1 MVQGPIAKADRAVVI
16 SGGCLVRQ
24 PRELASLAAEDSPEQ
39 WDRAGALRSL
49 RDRVLAWM
57 SEETGARTAVI
68 CADRGFEHARLLGLT
83 PDLVVG
89 DLDSMSAAA
98 KSDAGGLASGLE
110 IYPEAKE
117 STDTEIAVDRAVS
130 MGARSVLIL
139 AALGGRIDHELAN
152 VLLLVKL
159 ARLGI
164 HAEIWDNASRI
175 VLVAADEGPA
185 EMRIQAS
192 VGDILTLLPL
202 SDPCKG
208 VTLKGLEY
216 PLDKAT
222 LAMGV
227 ARGVSNV
234 FVQQEATVTLDEGL
248 LLAIITCQDA

>member
-57 SEETGARTAVI
+57 SEETRARTAVI

-130 MGARSVLIL
+130 M
-139 AALGGRIDHELAN
+139 
-152 VLLLVKL
+152 
-159 ARLGI
+159 
-164 HAEIWDNASRI
+164 
-175 VLVAADEGPA
+175 
-185 EMRIQAS
+185 
-192 VGDILTLLPL
+192 
-202 SDPCKG
+202 
-208 VTLKGLEY
+208 
-216 PLDKAT
+216 
-222 LAMGV
+222 
-227 ARGVSNV
+227 
-234 FVQQEATVTLDEGL
+234 
-248 LLAIITCQDA
+248 